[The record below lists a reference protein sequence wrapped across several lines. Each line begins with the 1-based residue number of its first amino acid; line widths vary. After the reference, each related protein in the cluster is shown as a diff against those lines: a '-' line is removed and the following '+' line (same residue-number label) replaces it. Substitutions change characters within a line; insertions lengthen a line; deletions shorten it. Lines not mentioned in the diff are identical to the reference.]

1 MNSRRKTPLRR
12 LAIPLALLMV
22 GGTSMVASADVSE
35 SPKVVASCDQKV
47 EPGHFTCFA
56 QRRADLGF
64 RARAAGAPQGYGPTD
79 LAAAYQLP
87 NATAGKGQRV
97 YIVDAYD
104 DPTAESDLAVYR
116 KQFGLPACTTDNGC
130 FQKLNQ
136 NGEPSPLPA
145 PSSSWSGEIS
155 LDLDMVSAMC
165 PNCGITLIEADS
177 PSNDLLAA
185 VKTAEKLGA
194 KFVSLSWGGPESGNL
209 AELDKQ
215 YFNTRGIVYAAS
227 TGDYDYEAGTS
238 YPASSA
244 ATTAIGGT
252 TLTKTD
258 SGRGWA
264 ETVWNNE
271 PGHGTGSG
279 CSAEI
284 AKPSWQAVI
293 PAATCSKRAVA
304 DISAVADPATGV
316 AVYQTTG
323 GNGWAVYGGT
333 SASAPIIA
341 STYAL
346 AGDPSP
352 TSHPASYPYGSTANL
367 NDVVEGNNGEC
378 SPAPL
383 CTAQPGWDGPT
394 GLGTPIGL
402 QALSS
407 PTKANRVTV
416 NAPAQQF
423 SAVGNPVV
431 LHVRATDS
439 AQQRVRLTATDLPTG
454 LRLNAVTGLIYGL
467 PTEPGTHSTTV
478 TATDS
483 TGARG
488 NTVINWIVS
497 THQNAVVNG
506 DFEAGTGG
514 WSQSADVIREDGQ
527 YSNHGLGYAMLGGYG
542 TTQSDSLSQRLT
554 VPSAGRSALRFAVR
568 ISGGAEGSLKLT
580 VDGKTVRTLKGAGPR
595 YVGQSVD
602 LSAYRGRTVT
612 LAWTSAEAETAPTT
626 FLLDDVAITR

>member
-1 MNSRRKTPLRR
+1 MTALRR

-35 SPKVVASCDQKV
+35 PPKVVASCDQKV
-47 EPGHFTCFA
+47 EPGYFTCFA

-64 RARAAGAPQGYGPTD
+64 RARAAGAPQGYGPAD
-79 LAAAYQLP
+79 LAAAYKLP
-87 NATAGKGQRV
+87 SATAGQGQRV

-116 KQFGLPACTTDNGC
+116 KQFGLPACTTENGC

-136 NGEPSPLPA
+136 DGKPSPLPA

-155 LDLDMVSAMC
+155 LDLDMVSAVC

-177 PSNDLLAA
+177 PTNDLLAA
-185 VKTAEKLGA
+185 VKTAENLGA

-209 AELDKQ
+209 PELDKQ
-215 YFNTRGIVYAAS
+215 YFNTNGIVYAAS

-252 TLTKTD
+252 SLTKTD

-284 AKPSWQAVI
+284 TKPTWQAVI
-293 PAATCSKRAVA
+293 PAATCPKRAVA
-304 DISAVADPATGV
+304 DVSAVADPATGV

-333 SASAPIIA
+333 SAAAPIIA

-378 SPAPL
+378 EPAPL

-394 GLGTPIGL
+394 GLGTPNGL
-402 QALSS
+402 ASLTS
-407 PTKANRVTV
+407 PTKSNHLTV
-416 NAPAQQF
+416 NTPAQQF
-423 SAVGNPVV
+423 SAVGTPVV
-431 LHVRATDS
+431 LHVRAAHS
-439 AQQRVRLTATDLPTG
+439 GGRPVRLTATDLPSG
-454 LRLNAVTGLIYGL
+454 LRLNAVTGLIFGV
-467 PTEPGTHSTTV
+467 PSKPGTHSTTV
-478 TATDS
+478 TATDP

-488 NTVINWIVS
+488 NTVISWVVS
-497 THQNAVVNG
+497 THKDAVANG
-506 DFEAGTGG
+506 DFEAGAGG
-514 WSQSADVIREDGQ
+514 WNQSADVIRSDGQ
-527 YSNHGLGYAMLGGYG
+527 YSNAGLGYAMLGGYG
-542 TTQSDSLSQRLT
+542 TIQSDVLSQRVV
-554 VPSAGRSALRFAVR
+554 VPAVGRPQLRFAARV
-568 ISGGAEGSLKLT
+568 SGGYKADSLK
-580 VDGKTVRTLKGAGPR
+580 VAADGKTLRTLTGAQSGSR
-595 YVGQSVD
+595 YVTQSID
-602 LSAYRGRTVT
+602 LTAYRGRTIT
-612 LAWTSAEAETAPTT
+612 LSWTSSENDTTPTS
-626 FLLDDVAITR
+626 FLLDDIAITH